1 MATEVLRT
9 PGIFGK
15 KWALIERATSPQGP
29 GSVYSQWDPDVP
41 LESLKA
47 LCHLGLAGGLWGLT
61 FLRVGSEHGLRAPA
75 VPSTCH
81 WGAHGL
87 SAQAGGWEQLA
98 TGRT

>member
-1 MATEVLRT
+1 MT

-29 GSVYSQWDPDVP
+29 DSVYSQWDPDVP
-41 LESLKA
+41 LESLKS

-61 FLRVGSEHGLRAPA
+61 LLRVGSEHGLRAPA